1 MSDCC
6 RAFDDRRSVQ
16 SHLQSDSQQFP
27 QPGDFNDAYCRQD
40 RTNQPGVDL
49 VEVMLTGWFG
59 HELLDAIRQ
68 SALGYQ
74 IRVPTISRPDAL
86 IPD

>member
-1 MSDCC
+1 MLI
-6 RAFDDRRSVQ
+6 A
-16 SHLQSDSQQFP
+16 
-27 QPGDFNDAYCRQD
+27 D
-40 RTNQPGVDL
+40 RTAPISPVWDL

-59 HELLDAIRQ
+59 HELPDAIPQ